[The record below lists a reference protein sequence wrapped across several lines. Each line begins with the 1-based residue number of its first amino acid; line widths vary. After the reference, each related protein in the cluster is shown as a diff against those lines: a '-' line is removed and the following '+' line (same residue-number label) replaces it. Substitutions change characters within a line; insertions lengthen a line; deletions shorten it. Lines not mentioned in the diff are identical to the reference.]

1 MARKPGQI
9 IARGQSAW
17 LVRIYQGRDPQT
29 GTRKHEDPFNA
40 AWVAIP
46 ARTLWPAML
55 VAFIPALEA
64 AVLKI
69 AAIES
74 RRSAVDETLL

>member
-1 MARKPGQI
+1 MAR
-9 IARGQSAW
+9 S
-17 LVRIYQGRDPQT
+17 D
-29 GTRKHEDPFNA
+29 DPFNA
-40 AWVAIP
+40 ACVAMP

-55 VAFIPALEA
+55 VAFMPALEA

-74 RRSAVDETLL
+74 RCNPLLELTSGPNTAPFILNVH

>member
-1 MARKPGQI
+1 MAR
-9 IARGQSAW
+9 S
-17 LVRIYQGRDPQT
+17 D
-29 GTRKHEDPFNA
+29 DPFNA
-40 AWVAIP
+40 AWVAMP

-55 VAFIPALEA
+55 VAFIPALAA

-74 RRSAVDETLL
+74 RCSAIGGYIAVTVDRAKNSALGIP